1 MPDNVDS
8 VVLVLP
14 GDEDFRID
22 KVGSKLGSKLAPELR
37 RRWGLD
43 RPDDDEPVS
52 SFNNFI

>member
-8 VVLVLP
+8 VVLELP
-14 GDEDFRID
+14 GDEDFGIGE
-22 KVGSKLGSKLAPELR
+22 VLGAKLDPGLDPELR

-43 RPDDDEPVS
+43 KPDDEPVS